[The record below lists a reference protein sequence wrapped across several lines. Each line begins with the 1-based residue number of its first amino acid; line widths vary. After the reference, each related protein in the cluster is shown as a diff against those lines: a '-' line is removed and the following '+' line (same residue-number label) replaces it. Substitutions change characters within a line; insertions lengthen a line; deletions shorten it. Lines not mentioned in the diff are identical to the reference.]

1 MVSVLTPIATEIFFI
16 LSFENAVKQNK
27 KIAVKS
33 GKMDNKKAQHFRFK

>member
-16 LSFENAVKQNK
+16 LHLKQLKQNK